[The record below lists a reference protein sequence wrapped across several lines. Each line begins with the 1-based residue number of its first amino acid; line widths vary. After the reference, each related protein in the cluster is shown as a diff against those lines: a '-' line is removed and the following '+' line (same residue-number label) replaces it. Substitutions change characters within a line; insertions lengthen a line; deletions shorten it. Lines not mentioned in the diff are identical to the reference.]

1 MAGVPEAVIDRA
13 EEVLSY
19 LESQRPAENIRS
31 APEPEQDQVLLG
43 SVLSDD
49 IIEILKNTD
58 PTVLTPIEA
67 MNTLYDL
74 SKKAKEL

>member
-1 MAGVPEAVIDRA
+1 M
-13 EEVLSY
+13 SY